1 MILIVNMSVVYF
13 IHQWIGLLCTGYD
26 TRCSTEQNYSSFP
39 QRAVQSCVQR
49 REELWDIYYVNN
61 TVFCT
66 MLLVIKQIHWQQIL
80 FKPSSNVTEGRI
92 FLQIITN
99 ILICSSQRYRITWE
113 DMEYSAEVIWTTF
126 MVRFW
131 CFVFPHAIKCGQNV
145 HIWVNFFIA
154 SRNWDKICISV
165 SFMQIY
171 YCSQNDK
178 LVCVM

>member
-1 MILIVNMSVVYF
+1 MTRGVQLNRITLLFPRGQFSHVYSAERNYG
-13 IHQWIGLLCTGYD
+13 IYIMWITLFSAPCYL
-26 TRCSTEQNYSSFP
+26 SSS
-39 QRAVQSCVQR
+39 RS
-49 REELWDIYYVNN
+49 
-61 TVFCT
+61 
-66 MLLVIKQIHWQQIL
+66 HWQQIL